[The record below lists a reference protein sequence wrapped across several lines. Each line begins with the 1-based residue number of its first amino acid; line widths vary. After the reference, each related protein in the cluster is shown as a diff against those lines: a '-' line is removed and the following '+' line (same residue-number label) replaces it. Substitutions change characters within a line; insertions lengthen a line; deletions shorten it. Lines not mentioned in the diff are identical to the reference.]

1 MAVNTLVVFLL
12 IMAVLTAFVGRIR
25 LTGTMSINVLER
37 TNDRETVMTTEP
49 NVEDWELLAQVAQ
62 SYRVLSENIM
72 DGIGMHRAQ
81 ATLLCRL
88 YVNNG
93 MTQSEIADQLSVQG
107 ATVTNILQ
115 RMEEA
120 GLVSRRR
127 DPDDNRLV
135 RVYLTEALRENERAI
150 TQKFVELE
158 AAVFDGIADAE
169 RVRLRGLL
177 RQMLTNVSARA

>member
-1 MAVNTLVVFLL
+1 MNNTKTD
-12 IMAVLTAFVGRIR
+12 LT
-25 LTGTMSINVLER
+25 S
-37 TNDRETVMTTEP
+37 DP

-62 SYRVLSENIM
+62 AYRTLSESFM

-93 MTQSEIADQLSVQG
+93 MTQSELGDQLGVQG

-115 RMEEA
+115 RVEEA
-120 GLVSRRR
+120 GLVARRR

-135 RVYLTEALRENERAI
+135 RVYLTETGRERERAI
-150 TQKFVELE
+150 THKFAELE
-158 AAVFDGIADAE
+158 AAVFSGISEAE
-169 RVRLRGLL
+169 RVRLRSLL
-177 RQMLTNVSARA
+177 RQMLANMSVKV